1 MADNLT
7 TTTQVDPAIST
18 FFDKLLLRVARGA
31 QIHSLFAVKRS
42 LKANSGNTM
51 KWRRYSKLST
61 ATTPLTEGVTPTA
74 TQLAKTDLTSQ
85 VAWYGAYVYIT
96 DEVELTNQ
104 EAVVVEAGM
113 RLAQQMGETEDEI
126 VRDIICATSSA
137 MNCTNGVNGETIT
150 EINNTDIKTA
160 VGELV
165 DADALPITSDI
176 RAGQGQG
183 TSPIIGGYAGLTH
196 TKLVGDFESVSGWRG
211 KEQYP
216 NLNGTYEAEF
226 GCTGRV
232 RWLFSSLGKHITST
246 SPDTFN
252 SIIVGKEAYAVVSL
266 DAATAKT
273 IMKKRGSG
281 GTEDPLDQRASIGWK
296 RVMSSRILNDNNMY
310 KLVSTRSDSL
320 DG

>member
-1 MADNLT
+1 MADNMT

-18 FFDKLLLRVARGA
+18 FFDKLLLRVAKGA
-31 QIHSLFAVKRS
+31 QIHSLFAVKRA

-85 VAWYGAYVYIT
+85 VYWYGAYVYIT

-126 VRDIICATSSA
+126 VRDVIFATSST
-137 MNCTNGVNGETIT
+137 MNCSNGLNGETIT
-150 EINNTDIKTA
+150 EINDADIRIA
-160 VGELV
+160 VRELI
-165 DADALPITSDI
+165 DSDALPITSDI

-183 TSPIIGGYAGLTH
+183 TSPVIGGYAGLTH
-196 TKLVGDFESVSGWRG
+196 TKLIGDFEDVSSWRG

-216 NLNGTYEAEF
+216 NLNGVFEAEL
-226 GCTGRV
+226 GSTGRV
-232 RWLFSSLGKHITST
+232 RWLFSSLGKHVAST
-246 SPDTFN
+246 SPDTFYN
-252 SIIVGKEAYAVVSL
+252 LIVGKEAYATVSL

-281 GTEDPLDQRASIGWK
+281 GTEDPLDQRASMGWK
-296 RVMSSRILNDNNMY
+296 RVMSSKILNDNFMY
-310 KLVSTRSDSL
+310 NIVSTRSDSL